1 MDLTTTGWLLALA
14 AVFISGLSKTA
25 FPGISVLGIVL
36 LVLAFPGQER
46 ATPGLLLPLLLIGD
60 LFAVGFY
67 KKHTDWKTLR
77 RLFPPVGVGLIAG
90 WQLLQTFENDNQ
102 LYKLVLGVMLLSLI
116 CLDFLRKR
124 FGDDHIPKSYYFAL
138 VMGFM
143 AGIATTLANAA
154 GPIMAVYLLA
164 IGSSKEKFMGCAA
177 WFFFIVNMLKVP
189 IYIQQDI
196 LTWESLRMDLYI
208 VPGMILGAICG
219 RPLLK
224 IVSQRVFNT
233 VIMALAA
240 LGAIFMIYRSLG

>member
-1 MDLTTTGWLLALA
+1 MDLTTTSWLFALA
-14 AVFISGLSKTA
+14 AVFIAGLSKTA

-36 LVLAFPGQER
+36 LAFAFPGKELE
-46 ATPGLLLPLLLIGD
+46 TPGLLLPLLLVGD

-77 RLFPPVGVGLIAG
+77 RLFPPVGVGLLAG
-90 WQLLQTFENDNQ
+90 WLLLQKFDNDNQ

-116 CLDFLRKR
+116 CLDIVRKQ
-124 FGDDHIPKSYYFAL
+124 FGDGSIPKSYYFAL
-138 VMGFM
+138 LIGFL

-196 LTWESLRMDLYI
+196 LTWESLRLDLYI
-208 VPGMILGAICG
+208 LPGLLLGAICG

-233 VIMALAA
+233 VIMTLAA
-240 LGAIFMIYRSLG
+240 LGSIFMIYSALR